1 MKQRLLVAAVGVPL
15 LIVVLVILPP
25 VATAILTA
33 AIAGAAAW
41 ELLHTACKQPKLLYV
56 PTVLCAALVVLAIA
70 FGTAVT
76 ATLIYAFFYVM
87 FLFYMAVSTHGK
99 ETAIPFADVAVCIV
113 AGFLFPAMYSCI
125 GLLRNVSPAFVLMPF
140 VIAFI
145 GDSFSMLGG
154 MAFGHRVL
162 SEGDCVSCRSRWTR
176 LPVLPSVRSAAP
188 CTRRERRER
197 FAPSAAWRRWD
208 WRPSDWCV

>member
-15 LIVVLVILPP
+15 LIVVLVLLPP
-25 VATAILTA
+25 IATAILTA

-41 ELLHTACKQPKLLYV
+41 ELLHTACRQPKLLYV
-56 PTVLCAALVVLAIA
+56 PTILCAALVVLAIV

-125 GLLRNVSPAFVLMPF
+125 APAAQCLPCVRAHA
-140 VIAFI
+140 VC
-145 GDSFSMLGG
+145 
-154 MAFGHRVL
+154 HRVYWRQL
-162 SEGDCVSCRSRWTR
+162 FH
-176 LPVLPSVRSAAP
+176 A
-188 CTRRERRER
+188 RRYGL
-197 FAPSAAWRRWD
+197 
-208 WRPSDWCV
+208 RP

>member
-15 LIVVLVILPP
+15 LIVVLVLLPP
-25 VATAILTA
+25 IATAILTA

-41 ELLHTACKQPKLLYV
+41 ELLHTACRQPKLLYV
-56 PTVLCAALVVLAIA
+56 PTILCAALVVLAIV
-70 FGTAVT
+70 FGTAIT

-125 GLLRNVSPAFVLMPF
+125 GLLRNGGLNQRPAGRHAADDRTDLRFPF
-140 VIAFI
+140 HLQPIWAIIPETGNFQQ
-145 GDSFSMLGG
+145 L
-154 MAFGHRVL
+154 R
-162 SEGDCVSCRSRWTR
+162 
-176 LPVLPSVRSAAP
+176 
-188 CTRRERRER
+188 
-197 FAPSAAWRRWD
+197 
-208 WRPSDWCV
+208 

>member
-15 LIVVLVILPP
+15 LIVVLVLLPP
-25 VATAILTA
+25 IATAILTA

-41 ELLHTACKQPKLLYV
+41 ELLHTACRQPKLLYV
-56 PTVLCAALVVLAIA
+56 PTILCAALVVLAIV
-70 FGTAVT
+70 FGTAIT

-99 ETAIPFADVAVCIV
+99 ETAIPFADIAVCIV

-154 MAFGHRVL
+154 MAFGHKK
-162 SEGDCVSCRSRWTR
+162 
-176 LPVLPSVRSAAP
+176 
-188 CTRRERRER
+188 
-197 FAPSAAWRRWD
+197 FAPHVS
-208 WRPSDWCV
+208 PE